1 MYILRRMSLPST
13 KVSQTTLVYTSS
25 GEEEYY
31 NEDLSK
37 YKSNNDVIV
46 DRFSFKLQRY
56 TGVDTYHIIVT
67 SYPKTEEFVV
77 TEFYMKQNVPWNY
90 SLNMVNEN
98 YFVVGPI
105 VNYMTEKSEIVLI
118 TTLGK
123 KISIKSIYSDK
134 KGLFDNEDNRN

>member
-25 GEEEYY
+25 REEEYY

-98 YFVVGPI
+98 YVVAGPI

-134 KGLFDNEDNRN
+134 KGLFDNENNRN